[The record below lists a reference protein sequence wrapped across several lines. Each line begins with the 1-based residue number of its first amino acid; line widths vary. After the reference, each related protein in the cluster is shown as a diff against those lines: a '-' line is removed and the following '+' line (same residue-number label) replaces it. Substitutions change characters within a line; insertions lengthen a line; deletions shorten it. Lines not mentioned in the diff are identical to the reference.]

1 MTYLWSL
8 ESHSN
13 SGGSLYLHHVAL
25 FAVRIGIVSP
35 YSLTSPGGVQTQVLG
50 LGGALG
56 RLGHRVRILG
66 PCDGAPPETGVTPL
80 GASIPTFANGSIAPI
95 APDLACT
102 LRTIR
107 ALRDEEFDVIHI
119 HEPICPGPCQT
130 ALFLRSAPIVGTWH
144 AAGGSKAYLTPG
156 VQWLAARMNVRVAV
170 SKEAS
175 DMAREALGGDYEVAF
190 NGIEVESFHNS
201 PAMHT
206 SGPTIAYLGR
216 HEPRKGLEVL
226 LQSVVSMPE
235 KVTLWVMSDGPQ
247 TDELRSRYS
256 SDGRVKWL
264 GAVSDEEKISRLKGA
279 DVFCVPSLRGE
290 SFGIVLLEGMA
301 AGTPVVASDL
311 PGYRNVAKGGGEA
324 YLVAPG
330 DVQALSSGLRRVLE
344 DKQLASQLSEAG
356 LRRAAEFSMARL
368 AEIYVELYQRAIEI
382 ELKDP
387 ERGGWRRELSRLIGH
402 LT

>member
-1 MTYLWSL
+1 M
-8 ESHSN
+8 
-13 SGGSLYLHHVAL
+13 
-25 FAVRIGIVSP
+25 RIGIVSP

-50 LGGALG
+50 LARALG
-56 RLGHRVRILG
+56 RLGHQVRVLG

-107 ALRDEEFDVIHI
+107 AFRDEEFDVIHI

-130 ALFLRSAPIVGTWH
+130 ALFLRNAPIVGTWH

-156 VQWLAARMNVRVAV
+156 VRWLATRMNVRVAV
-170 SKEAS
+170 STDAR
-175 DMAREALGGDYEVAF
+175 DMAREALGGDYEVVF
-190 NGIEVESFHNS
+190 NGIEVESFHNMVAT
-201 PAMHT
+201 PT

-226 LQSVVSMPE
+226 LQSVASMSTE
-235 KVTLWVMSDGPQ
+235 VTLWVMSDGPQ
-247 TDELRSRYS
+247 TDELRSRYGT
-256 SDGRVKWL
+256 DGRVKWL
-264 GAVSDEEKISRLKGA
+264 GGVTDEEKISRLKGA

-311 PGYRNVAKGGGEA
+311 PGYRNVAFDGDEA
-324 YLVAPG
+324 YLVTPG
-330 DVQALSSGLRRVLE
+330 DVEALSSGLKRVLE
-344 DKQLASQLSEAG
+344 DKHLASQLSTAG
-356 LRRAAEFSMARL
+356 LKRASQFSMARL
-368 AEIYVELYQRAIEI
+368 AEIYVELYERAIAI
-382 ELKDP
+382 ELKNP
-387 ERGGWRRELSRLIGH
+387 GRGGWRGELARMGLPFDVNKPRFRPS
-402 LT
+402 